1 MKIREKIFG
10 RVLLLCVLAVAGN
23 GDAMAQLDLKDT
35 YYFGSHPSNIVPMQ
49 GYLPDQKQEM
59 LAAIRETREQLHPH
73 LNEFPKRGGEG
84 SILNR

>member
-1 MKIREKIFG
+1 MKTGAFKECTIGQLLNEQER
-10 RVLLLCVLAVAGN
+10 LLC
-23 GDAMAQLDLKDT
+23 QLNLKDT

-49 GYLPDQKQEM
+49 GYLPGQKQEM
-59 LAAIRETREQLHPH
+59 LAAIRETREQLRPH